1 MLGAI
6 CGSAQSMDC
15 ADPQIAPNMCSGV
28 YRMVDASSNHFIYF
42 IRSTISDNTC
52 LSAVTC
58 MPINHL
64 PVRKAYSFSLDEN
77 RLTNGSESSL
87 FYSSIT
93 NSLAIR

>member
-1 MLGAI
+1 MMKHIVCLMSYLKLKTQP
-6 CGSAQSMDC
+6 CMYT
-15 ADPQIAPNMCSGV
+15 GV

-42 IRSTISDNTC
+42 IRSTVSDTTC

-64 PVRKAYSFSLDEN
+64 PVRKAYSLDEN

-87 FYSSIT
+87 FYSSIR

>member
-1 MLGAI
+1 MVKHIVCLM
-6 CGSAQSMDC
+6 SYLKLKTQ
-15 ADPQIAPNMCSGV
+15 PRVYTGV

-64 PVRKAYSFSLDEN
+64 PVRKAYSLDEN
-77 RLTNGSESSL
+77 RLTN
-87 FYSSIT
+87 T
-93 NSLAIR
+93 